1 MPISF
6 DAFEG
11 FVICS
16 TFHSTIMEF
25 KYSNEPELKL
35 LLPFDQKT
43 YDFWSY
49 LDTLTKGCNA
59 LPII

>member
-6 DAFEG
+6 DEFEG

-25 KYSNEPELKL
+25 KYSFGETEGTKVNNFWYYLK
-35 LLPFDQKT
+35 T
-43 YDFWSY
+43 V
-49 LDTLTKGCNA
+49 TKECNKVRYYS
-59 LPII
+59 